1 MNVKNISP
9 GTKVN
14 IELVHEGKKY
24 NVESTVLTQYSDGVL
39 ITPVVCNDKMIQYCS
54 EASMSYTDSY
64 GKLRSFHLES
74 ISPIDFSG
82 SLFHVAQG
90 SETVKITNNR
100 KAERYKIQRIAHARV
115 GNKIEQKVLVNDLSM
130 RGISLIV
137 GKSSKA
143 YEIGDDVDLDMI
155 REDGYS
161 HVKISCQVVRKFKID
176 QFEAVGCQLINVST
190 VLLDYILGVKKQK
203 EIEKANRMFTK
214 DVV

>member
-1 MNVKNISP
+1 MKVKNISP

-14 IELVHEGKKY
+14 IELIHEGKKY
-24 NVESTVLTQYSDGVL
+24 KVESTVLTQYSDGVL
-39 ITPVVCNDKMIQYCS
+39 ITPVVCEGKMIQYCS

-64 GKLRSFHLES
+64 GKLRSFCLDS

-90 SETVKITNNR
+90 CETVKIPNNR

-130 RGISLIV
+130 RGISLLV

-143 YEIGDDVDLDMI
+143 YEIGDKVDLDMVK
-155 REDGYS
+155 EDGYS

-176 QFEAVGCQLINVST
+176 QFEAVGCELRNVST
-190 VLLDYILGVKKQK
+190 CLLDYILCIKKQK
-203 EIEKANRMFTK
+203 EIEKENRMFT
-214 DVV
+214 DVG